1 MTRKTFLLSIFILLA
16 VIFACGMGYGLGSAL
31 GERRAPAALPTMAPP
46 APKATPFSPAATP
59 VSLPTATPL
68 PPTPTL
74 APAVVP
80 AGDVLNLEQDLI
92 RIYQKVNPSV
102 VNITTQILRPDF
114 FWGTVPEEGAGS
126 GFLWDDQ
133 GHIITN
139 YHVIE
144 DAHSIQ
150 VSFAPGV
157 VMPAQVVGA
166 DPGND
171 LAVIQVENP
180 PENVH
185 PLPLADSDA
194 LQVGQIVVAI
204 GNPFGRFQRTMTMGV
219 ISALDRTIKVQE
231 GRVLRKV
238 IQTDADI
245 NHGNSG
251 GPLLDS
257 SGRVIGVISAIYS
270 PTGANA
276 GVGLAIPVNKAKR
289 VAPVLIAKGRY
300 AHPWLGIEHL
310 GYEITPYLAKR
321 LNLSVDH
328 GLLIAKIYQDS
339 PAQKAGIRPANDE
352 VILGN
357 YRYLVGGD
365 ILTAIDGAPLKSW
378 EDLDAYLQENT
389 EVGQTVAL
397 DIIRDGQPMQVQVTL
412 GEEP

>member
-1 MTRKTFLLSIFILLA
+1 MTRKTLFLTIFILLA
-16 VIFACGMGYGLGSAL
+16 VAFACSLGYGLGTTL
-31 GERRAPAALPTMAPP
+31 GKRNAPP
-46 APKATPFSPAATP
+46 SAPPLVSPAPSPHPTP
-59 VSLPTATPL
+59 MVIPTATPV
-68 PPTPTL
+68 PTATP
-74 APAVVP
+74 APAAAAFQP
-80 AGDVLNLEQDLI
+80 NAIALEDELI
-92 RIYQKVNPSV
+92 RIYRDANPSV
-102 VNITTQILRPDF
+102 VNITTQILRVDF
-114 FWGTVPEEGAGS
+114 FWGTVPEEGSGS
-126 GFLWDDQ
+126 GFVWDDQ

-157 VMPAQVVGA
+157 VMSAEVVGA
-166 DPGND
+166 DPAND
-171 LAVIQVENP
+171 LAVIKVDAL

-185 PLPLADSDA
+185 PLPTGDSDA

-204 GNPFGRFQRTMTMGV
+204 GNPFGRFQRTMTSGI
-219 ISALDRTIKVQE
+219 ISALDRTIRVQE
-231 GRVLRKV
+231 DRVLRKV

-251 GPLLDS
+251 GPLIDS

-276 GVGLAIPVNKAKR
+276 GVGLAIPINKAKR
-289 VAPVLIAKGRY
+289 IAPVLIEKGRF

-310 GYEITPYLAKR
+310 GYEITPYLAQR
-321 LNLSVDH
+321 LNLPVEQ
-328 GLLIAKIYQDS
+328 GLLIARIYEGS
-339 PAQKAGIRPANDE
+339 PAQRAGIRPASRE
-352 VILGN
+352 VVLGN

-365 ILTAIDGAPLKSW
+365 ILTAIDGVPLTSW

-389 EVGQTVAL
+389 GVGQTVTL
-397 DIIRDGQPMQVQVTL
+397 DVIRDGQPMQVQVQL